1 MSLKGTPVTEIR
13 LIQRAPQWRVLLNS
27 LAISALLCTHSGG
40 AAAATATL
48 TIAGTPPSTVAAGS
62 TYSFTPTVTG
72 ANGRTLSFAIVQK
85 PSWATFSS
93 STGKLSGTPTS
104 ANVGSYKDI
113 EIGVNNGAASAI
125 SKTFSIQVA
134 ASGSTTPPATPTP
147 PATTPSTPSTPS
159 TSALTISGT
168 PPSTVAA
175 GASYAFTPAV
185 SGANGRALSFA
196 IVQKP
201 AWASFNGT
209 TGRLSGTPTAAN
221 VGAYKSIEIMVN
233 NGISVAL
240 LNTFAIQ
247 VTNGSTPVTPP
258 AADTVAISGTP
269 ATSVTAG
276 SKYSFQPSA
285 RDSLGKS
292 VSYSVQHAPS
302 WASFSI
308 ASGLLSGT
316 PSSTQ
321 TGSYSGIIISASDG
335 TASSALPAFAISV
348 KSLVAATGSATL
360 NWVDPTQNTDGTPLT
375 NMAGVN
381 IHYGN
386 SPSSLTQE
394 VTVAGTGM
402 TSYTIANLGAGTWY
416 FEAAAYTTAGVEGA
430 MSTVESKT
438 IQ

>member
-1 MSLKGTPVTEIR
+1 MTLKGTHVTELR

-27 LAISALLCTHSGG
+27 LAIAAALCTHSGG
-40 AAAATATL
+40 ATAATTTL
-48 TIAGTPPSTVAAGS
+48 AITGTPPSTVAAGG

-93 STGKLSGTPTS
+93 STGKLTGTPTSANVGAYKDIGIGVNNGLASAIAKNFSIQVVASSTPTPPTTSPSTPTAPSTGAVTISGTPPSTVTAGSAYSFTPTVTGANGRTLSFAIVQKPSWATLNSATGKLSGTPTS

-113 EIGVNNGAASAI
+113 EIAVNNGLTSAVGKI
-125 SKTFSIQVA
+125 FSIQVTS
-134 ASGSTTPPATPTP
+134 SGSSPTP
-147 PATTPSTPSTPS
+147 P
-159 TSALTISGT
+159 
-168 PPSTVAA
+168 V
-175 GASYAFTPAV
+175 
-185 SGANGRALSFA
+185 
-196 IVQKP
+196 
-201 AWASFNGT
+201 
-209 TGRLSGTPTAAN
+209 
-221 VGAYKSIEIMVN
+221 
-233 NGISVAL
+233 
-240 LNTFAIQ
+240 
-247 VTNGSTPVTPP
+247 
-258 AADTVAISGTP
+258 ADTVSISGTP

-285 RDSLGKS
+285 RDSLGKA

-360 NWVDPTQNTDGTPLT
+360 NWVDPTENTDGTALT

-381 IHYGN
+381 IHYGS
-386 SPSSLTQE
+386 SPSNLTQE

-402 TSYTIANLGAGTWY
+402 ASYTIANLGAGTWY

-430 MSTVESKT
+430 MSSVESKT